1 MDFLGWTALIG
12 AVLLAMAL
20 SSAYLSRLPVS
31 TALVYLLL
39 GIAIGPIGV
48 GLLRIDLADAPW
60 LERLTEVAVIVSLF
74 FGGLKLRLPLRDPA
88 WRPVFRLAGPLMIA
102 SIAAVALIGHFA
114 LRLSWGSALVLGAV
128 LAPTDPVLAS
138 AVTVNDSSDH
148 DRVRFGLSGEAGL
161 NDGMAFPFLV
171 FGLQWIEHGGAGDWT
186 LPWVLHRLVWAVPAA
201 LAFGYLLGVGA
212 GRIAIAM
219 RAHHRARRSPTD
231 LLALA
236 LIALSYTGAEA
247 ISAWG
252 FLAVFAAGVGLRRAE
267 LGVVQRTPHPEHE
280 TSSAE
285 HPPAETLAGGNV
297 ESEALQH
304 PAIAAGALVYEAVS
318 FGDTVERLLE
328 VLVVVLLG
336 ASLHAIDWR
345 ALPLALVLFVII
357 RPALA
362 VALLAGTPTSRGQ
375 RWLMG
380 WFGIR
385 GIGSIYYLCYA
396 LAHGVPAAQG
406 AELAALVLP
415 VLALSVILHGA
426 SAQPVLARYE
436 RRLAKG
442 TEFTNTRLSANVNS

>member
-1 MDFLGWTALIG
+1 MDFLGWTALTG
-12 AVLLAMAL
+12 GVLLAMAW
-20 SSAYLSRLPVS
+20 SSAYISRLPVS

-39 GIAIGPIGV
+39 GIAIGPLGA
-48 GLLRIDLADAPW
+48 GLLRIDPGAAPW
-60 LERLTEVAVIVSLF
+60 LERLTEVAVIASLF

-88 WRPVFRLAGPLMIA
+88 WRAVFRLAGPLMIA
-102 SIAAVALIGHFA
+102 SIAAVAAIGHFG
-114 LRLSWGSALVLGAV
+114 LGLSVGGALVLGAV

-138 AVTVNDSSDH
+138 SVTVNDSSDH

-186 LPWVLHRLVWAVPAA
+186 LQWALQRLLWAVPAA
-201 LAFGYLLGVGA
+201 LAFGYALGVGA

-219 RAHHRARRSPTD
+219 RTRHRATRSPTD

-267 LGVVQRTPHPEHE
+267 LGVVERTPHPQHE
-280 TSSAE
+280 ASSAE
-285 HPPAETLAGGNV
+285 PHPPAEELAGGNV
-297 ESEALQH
+297 GAEALQH
-304 PAIAAGALVYEAVS
+304 PAIAAGALVYEAIS

-336 ASLHAIDWR
+336 ASLFAIDWR
-345 ALPLALVLFVII
+345 AVPLALVLFVVV
-357 RPALA
+357 RPAFA
-362 VALLAGTPTSRGQ
+362 VVLLAGTPTSRAQ
-375 RWLMG
+375 RMLMG

-385 GIGSIYYLCYA
+385 GIGSIYYLGYA
-396 LAHGVPAAQG
+396 LAHGLPRALG
-406 AELAALVLP
+406 AELVAVVMP

-426 SAQPVLARYE
+426 SAQPVLKAYE
-436 RRLAKG
+436 RRLA
-442 TEFTNTRLSANVNS
+442 RAH